1 MGRVGLQPLINKTF
15 EMLLEIPRG
24 IEETKNKP
32 LEKIQSNV
40 NRAAVQVSRVDGV
53 YEIESPRAERILGMI
68 NMKDPRVRLQFWREL
83 VKLGVD
89 KALVKAGVQPGDS
102 VRMGKFE
109 LEWE

>member
-1 MGRVGLQPLINKTF
+1 
-15 EMLLEIPRG
+15 MLLEMPREIDG
-24 IEETKNKP
+24 TKNKA
-32 LEKIQSNV
+32 LQKIQSNIH
-40 NRAAVQVSRVDGV
+40 RASVQVSKVEGV

-89 KALVKAGVQPGDS
+89 RALVKAGIQPGDS